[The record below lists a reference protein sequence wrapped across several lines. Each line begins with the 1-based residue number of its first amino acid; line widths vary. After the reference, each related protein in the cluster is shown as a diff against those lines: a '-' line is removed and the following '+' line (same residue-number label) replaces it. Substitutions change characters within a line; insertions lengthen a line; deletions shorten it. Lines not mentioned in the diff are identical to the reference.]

1 MSTTERPSTPPSPA
15 GTPVDQAGAP
25 ATPDRRRVLLLGGLA
40 VLLLVG
46 GLWWA
51 KYGPYS
57 GKVPAVLGSH
67 DLGASVVTGG
77 AEQAPPVSLA
87 AGWDFTVAYTAAIW
101 KALVVG
107 LVLAAAVQ
115 VLLPATWLRR
125 VLGAPGASPARGGL
139 RGGLASV
146 PTLMCSC
153 CAAPL
158 AVGLRRARAGTS
170 AVLAFWLGNPAL
182 NPVVLVFCL
191 AVLPWPWAVLRFGAG
206 LLVVV
211 GAVALAGTLA
221 RRRRPGALA
230 EGPDAAGD
238 ASVDVPVDVPVD
250 TRPLPVR
257 FVATLAGLSVRL
269 VPEYLAVVFVLG
281 VFRGV
286 LFPAD
291 TGAGVGAVA
300 VLLLLVV
307 AGIALPVPTGG
318 EVAVVAAA
326 LAAGLAAPA
335 AAVLLVTLPVLSLPS
350 LLMVR
355 HVFGRGLLVGTTV
368 LVAAVA
374 LLGAGLTAVLV
385 G

>member
-1 MSTTERPSTPPSPA
+1 MARSAQDAAVETPPGAA
-15 GTPVDQAGAP
+15 GGPR
-25 ATPDRRRVLLLGGLA
+25 DRRLLLLGGTAL
-40 VLLLVG
+40 VLLLG

-51 KYGPYS
+51 KYGPYTD
-57 GKVPAVLGSH
+57 KVPAVLGSSS
-67 DLGASVVTGG
+67 LGDSIVTGG
-77 AEQAPPVSLA
+77 GEQAPPVSLA

-115 VLLPATWLRR
+115 VLLPASWLRR
-125 VLGAPGASPARGGL
+125 VLGSSDAGTASGGL

-211 GAVALAGTLA
+211 AAVGLASRLA
-221 RRRRPGALA
+221 RRGSTEETLPVEPGVTPDDRP
-230 EGPDAAGD
+230 
-238 ASVDVPVDVPVD
+238 V
-250 TRPLPVR
+250 PVR
-257 FVATLAGLSVRL
+257 FAATLAGLAVRL
-269 VPEYLAVVFVLG
+269 LPEYLAVVFVLG

-291 TGAGVGAVA
+291 GGTGVAAVV
-300 VLLLLVV
+300 VLLLLLV
-307 AGIALPVPTGG
+307 AGLALPVPTGG

-355 HVFGRGLLVGTTV
+355 HVFPGRLLLGTAGV
-368 LVAAVA
+368 VAAVA
-374 LLGAGLTAVLV
+374 LLSAGITAVVV
-385 G
+385 GT

>member
-1 MSTTERPSTPPSPA
+1 MTATERREASTA
-15 GTPVDQAGAP
+15 
-25 ATPDRRRVLLLGGLA
+25 PDRRRVLVLA
-40 VLLLVG
+40 GIAVALLVG

-51 KYGPYS
+51 KYGPYTD
-57 GKVPAVLGSH
+57 KVPAVLGSH
-67 DLGASVVTGG
+67 DLGSSIVTGG
-77 AEQAPPVSLA
+77 GEQAPPVSLT

-115 VLLPATWLRR
+115 VLLPVSWLQK
-125 VLGAPGASPARGGL
+125 VLGAPDAGTARGGL

-158 AVGLRRARAGTS
+158 AVGLRRAKAGTS

-211 GAVALAGTLA
+211 GAVAIAGWLG
-221 RRRRPGALA
+221 RRR
-230 EGPDAAGD
+230 AGD
-238 ASVDVPVDVPVD
+238 DAVPADVPAPVTD
-250 TRPLPVR
+250 GRPVPVR
-257 FVATLAGLSVRL
+257 FVATLAGLAVRL
-269 VPEYLAVVFVLG
+269 LPEYLAVVFVLG
-281 VFRGV
+281 TFRGV

-291 TGAGVGAVA
+291 GGSGFAAVA
-300 VLLLLVV
+300 VLLLLLV
-307 AGIALPVPTGG
+307 AGLALPVPTGG
-318 EVAVVAAA
+318 EVAVVSAA
-326 LAAGLAAPA
+326 LAAGLAAPS
-335 AAVLLVTLPVLSLPS
+335 AAVLLVALPVLSLPS

-355 HVFGRGLLVGTTV
+355 HVFPARLLAGTTG
-368 LVAAVA
+368 LVAVVA
-374 LLGAGLTAVLV
+374 LAGAGVTAALT

>member
-1 MSTTERPSTPPSPA
+1 MASTT
-15 GTPVDQAGAP
+15 GQAPTTTEVPGP
-25 ATPDRRRVLLLGGLA
+25 GRRRLVLLGGLA
-40 VLLLVG
+40 VVLLVG

-67 DLGASVVTGG
+67 DLGDSIVTGG
-77 AEQAPPVSLA
+77 GEAAPAVSVA
-87 AGWDFTVAYTAAIW
+87 AGWDFTVAYSAAIW

-125 VLGAPGASPARGGL
+125 VLGSPDAGTARGGL

-158 AVGLRRARAGTS
+158 AVGLRRAKASTS

-211 GAVALAGTLA
+211 AAVGLAGWLGRRRAVAET
-221 RRRRPGALA
+221 
-230 EGPDAAGD
+230 
-238 ASVDVPVDVPVD
+238 VPADLPEPEPD
-250 TRPLPVR
+250 TRPVLVR
-257 FVATLAGLSVRL
+257 FGAVLGGLAVRL
-269 VPEYLAVVFVLG
+269 LPEYLAVVFVLG
-281 VFRGV
+281 TFRGV
-286 LFPAD
+286 LFP
-291 TGAGVGAVA
+291 VGGSSGWAAVA
-300 VLLLLVV
+300 VLLLLLV
-307 AGIALPVPTGG
+307 AGLALPVPTGG

-326 LAAGLAAPA
+326 LAAGLGAPA

-355 HVFGRGLLVGTTV
+355 HVFPARLLAGTTGV
-368 LVAAVA
+368 VAVVALAGAGAAAV
-374 LLGAGLTAVLV
+374 LT

>member
-1 MSTTERPSTPPSPA
+1 MSTTE
-15 GTPVDQAGAP
+15 QP
-25 ATPDRRRVLLLGGLA
+25 ATTDRRRLWLLGGIA
-40 VLLLVG
+40 VALLVV

-51 KYGPYS
+51 KYGPYA
-57 GKVPAVLGSH
+57 GKVPAVVGSH
-67 DLGASVVTGG
+67 DLGASIITGG
-77 AEQAPPVSLA
+77 DRTAPPVSLA

-115 VLLPATWLRR
+115 VLLPASWLRR
-125 VLGAPGASPARGGL
+125 VLGGPDAGTARGGL

-158 AVGLRRARAGTS
+158 AVGLRRARAGTG
-170 AVLAFWLGNPAL
+170 AVLAFWLSNPAL

-206 LLVVV
+206 LAVVV
-211 GAVALAGTLA
+211 AAVGLAAVLTRSHAVDEAALVEA
-221 RRRRPGALA
+221 P
-230 EGPDAAGD
+230 
-238 ASVDVPVDVPVD
+238 DVPADP
-250 TRPLPVR
+250 RPLPAR
-257 FVATLAGLSVRL
+257 FLATLVGLSTRL
-269 VPEYLAVVFVLG
+269 LPEYLAVVFVLG

-291 TGAGVGAVA
+291 AGAGASAVV
-300 VLLLLVV
+300 VLLLLLV

-355 HVFGRGLLVGTTV
+355 HVFPGRLLLGTTGV
-368 LVAAVA
+368 VAGVA
-374 LLGAGLTAVLV
+374 LLGAGATAALT

>member
-1 MSTTERPSTPPSPA
+1 MTTTDQPA
-15 GTPVDQAGAP
+15 
-25 ATPDRRRVLLLGGLA
+25 ATDRRRLALLGGLA
-40 VLLLVG
+40 VVLLVG

-51 KYGPYS
+51 KYGPYA
-57 GKVPAVLGSH
+57 GKVPAVLDSR
-67 DLGASVVTGG
+67 DLGASIVTGG
-77 AEQAPPVSLA
+77 GDAAPPVSLA

-115 VLLPATWLRR
+115 VLLPASWLRR
-125 VLGAPGASPARGGL
+125 VLGGPDAGIARSGL

-158 AVGLRRARAGTS
+158 AVGLRRARAGTG

-191 AVLPWPWAVLRFGAG
+191 AVLPWPWAVLRFGSG
-206 LLVVV
+206 LAVVV
-211 GAVALAGTLA
+211 AAVGLAAALA
-221 RRRRPGALA
+221 RRRAVEGTVLA
-230 EGPDAAGD
+230 EGIVPAG
-238 ASVDVPVDVPVD
+238 VPGSTAG

-257 FVATLAGLSVRL
+257 FLATLVGLSARL
-269 VPEYLAVVFVLG
+269 LPEYLAVVFVLG

-291 TGAGVGAVA
+291 AGAGATAVV
-300 VLLLLVV
+300 VLLLLLV

-335 AAVLLVTLPVLSLPS
+335 AAVLLVTLPLLSLPS

-355 HVFGRGLLVGTTV
+355 HVFPARLLLGTTGV
-368 LVAAVA
+368 VAGVA
-374 LLGAGLTAVLV
+374 LLGAGVTAVLV

>member
-1 MSTTERPSTPPSPA
+1 MTATDRDAEPTASDPSARPA
-15 GTPVDQAGAP
+15 A
-25 ATPDRRRVLLLGGLA
+25 PDRVRVLVLGGVALA
-40 VLLLVG
+40 LVVG

-57 GKVPAVLGSH
+57 AKVPAVLGSG
-67 DLGASVVTGG
+67 DLGSSIVTGG
-77 AEQAPPVSLA
+77 GEQAPPVSLS

-115 VLLPATWLRR
+115 VLLPVTWLQR
-125 VLGAPGASPARGGL
+125 VLGAPDAGTARGGL
-139 RGGLASV
+139 RGGLAAV
-146 PTLMCSC
+146 PALMCSC

-158 AVGLRRARAGTS
+158 AVGLRRARASTS

-211 GAVALAGTLA
+211 GAVALAGWLA
-221 RRRRPGALA
+221 RRR
-230 EGPDAAGD
+230 AGE
-238 ASVDVPVDVPVD
+238 AVVPVDVPGAD
-250 TRPLPVR
+250 PDGRPVAVR
-257 FVATLAGLSVRL
+257 FATTLAGLTVRL

-281 VFRGV
+281 TFRGV

-291 TGAGVGAVA
+291 GGTGVAAVA
-300 VLLLLVV
+300 VLLLLLV
-307 AGIALPVPTGG
+307 AGLALPVPTGG
-318 EVAVVAAA
+318 EVAVVSAA
-326 LAAGLAAPA
+326 LAAGLAAPS

-355 HVFGRGLLVGTTV
+355 HVFPRRLLVGTTG
-368 LVAAVA
+368 LVAGVA
-374 LLGAGLTAVLV
+374 LLGAGVTAVLV

>member
-1 MSTTERPSTPPSPA
+1 MTTT
-15 GTPVDQAGAP
+15 DQP
-25 ATPDRRRVLLLGGLA
+25 TATDRRRLALLGGLA
-40 VLLLVG
+40 VVLLVG

-51 KYGPYS
+51 KYGPYA
-57 GKVPAVLGSH
+57 GKVPAVLDSH
-67 DLGASVVTGG
+67 DLGASIVTGG
-77 AEQAPPVSLA
+77 GDAAPPVSLA

-115 VLLPATWLRR
+115 VLLPASWLRR
-125 VLGAPGASPARGGL
+125 VLGGPDAGIARSGL

-158 AVGLRRARAGTS
+158 AVGLRRARAGTG

-206 LLVVV
+206 LVVV
-211 GAVALAGTLA
+211 VAAVGLAAVLT
-221 RRRRPGALA
+221 RRRAVEQTVPA
-230 EGPDAAGD
+230 EPPESRA
-238 ASVDVPVDVPVD
+238 D

-257 FVATLAGLSVRL
+257 FLTTLVALSARL
-269 VPEYLAVVFVLG
+269 LPEYLAVVFVLG
-281 VFRGV
+281 VLRGV

-291 TGAGVGAVA
+291 VGAGTTAVV
-300 VLLLLVV
+300 VLLLLLV

-335 AAVLLVTLPVLSLPS
+335 AAVLLVTLPLLSLPS

-355 HVFGRGLLVGTTV
+355 HVFPARLLLGTTGV
-368 LVAAVA
+368 VAGVA
-374 LLGAGLTAVLV
+374 LLGAGVTAVLV

>member
-1 MSTTERPSTPPSPA
+1 MTTTEQPPV
-15 GTPVDQAGAP
+15 T
-25 ATPDRRRVLLLGGLA
+25 DRRRLLVLGGVA
-40 VLLLVG
+40 VALLVG

-51 KYGPYS
+51 KYGPYA

-67 DLGASVVTGG
+67 DLGASIVTGDG
-77 AEQAPPVSLA
+77 DTAPPVSLA

-115 VLLPATWLRR
+115 VLLPVNWLRR
-125 VLGAPGASPARGGL
+125 VLGRPDAGAARGGL

-158 AVGLRRARAGTS
+158 AVGLRRARAGTG

-206 LLVVV
+206 LAVVV
-211 GAVALAGTLA
+211 GAVVLAG
-221 RRRRPGALA
+221 RRGTAPV
-230 EGPDAAGD
+230 E
-238 ASVDVPVDVPVD
+238 VPEVPVD
-250 TRPLPVR
+250 TRPSPVR
-257 FVATLAGLSVRL
+257 FVAVLAGLSVRL
-269 VPEYLAVVFVLG
+269 LPEYLAVVFVLG
-281 VFRGV
+281 AFRGV
-286 LFPAD
+286 LFPAEAGS
-291 TGAGVGAVA
+291 GAAAVA
-300 VLLLLVV
+300 VLLLLLV

-335 AAVLLVTLPVLSLPS
+335 AAVLLVTLPLLSLPS

-355 HVFGRGLLVGTTV
+355 HAFPRRLLAGTTG

-374 LLGAGLTAVLV
+374 LAGAGVTAALT